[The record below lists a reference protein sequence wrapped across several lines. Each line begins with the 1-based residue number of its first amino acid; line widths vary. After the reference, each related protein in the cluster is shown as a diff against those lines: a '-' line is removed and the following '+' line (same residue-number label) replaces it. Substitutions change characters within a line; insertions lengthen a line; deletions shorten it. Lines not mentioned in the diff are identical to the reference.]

1 MAGVF
6 MELIKKQIHM
16 NQWKG
21 NVATQITLDD
31 DFIVPDTMDDMEQVM
46 LDNGE
51 IQAEQVKPMGDK
63 VNVKGRLEFQ
73 VLYRREGGGL
83 QTLGGSIPF
92 EEMINVPQL
101 EDKDTVS
108 LSWTLDDL
116 NTNMIHSRKLGVQ
129 AIVTLQV
136 RIEASK
142 DTEAAVDV
150 KQGGTDTEAYT
161 GAAENHGEMPVEILK
176 RRMTAASMAVCRKDT
191 YRIREAVG
199 LTGGK
204 PGIGRLLWKE
214 MKLRAVSVKPLDGTL
229 HLEGELTVFVI
240 YEAEDDTMPVQWLEE
255 TIPFSGEMEAEGV
268 KEDQIPMITVRLSHR
283 EIEAKPDYDGEMR
296 ELEIDGVLELDIRLY
311 EELETELLSDVY
323 SNSRELTPERRET
336 VFDRILTRN
345 VCRSRIGEKVKLPQG
360 ERILQICH
368 HSGTIKLD
376 EVEPGED
383 CLKIEGVLEVTLLY
397 LTSDDQAPVQP
408 TVEQIPFKCTA
419 EARGIREDSVYQL
432 DAGLEQLT
440 AVMMGGDMVEI
451 KAVAVLDFL
460 VLQPVKEQ
468 VITGISSGPLDLKK
482 LQELPG
488 IAGYIVQP
496 GDSLWMIAK
505 KFHTTISHIISANE
519 LADEEIKA
527 GQRLLLVKE
536 VARG

>member
-101 EDKDTVS
+101 EDRDTVS

-161 GAAENHGEMPVEILK
+161 GAAENHGEMPVETLK

-323 SNSRELTPERRET
+323 SNSRELAPFR
-336 VFDRILTRN
+336 LQRN
-345 VCRSRIGEKVKLPQG
+345 QIGELNA
-360 ERILQICH
+360 QI
-368 HSGTIKLD
+368 
-376 EVEPGED
+376 ED
-383 CLKIEGVLEVTLLY
+383 TLLGNRVVR
-397 LTSDDQAPVQP
+397 AFANEP
-408 TVEQIPFKCTA
+408 
-419 EARGIREDSVYQL
+419 
-432 DAGLEQLT
+432 
-440 AVMMGGDMVEI
+440 VEI
-451 KAVAVLDFL
+451 EKFGKGNQEFMKIKKHTYRYMAAFQITTRSFDGLMYVLVIVAGGLFMIHG
-460 VLQPVKEQ
+460 K
-468 VITGISSGPLDLKK
+468 
-482 LQELPG
+482 
-488 IAGYIVQP
+488 IAPAPY
-496 GDSLWMIAK
+496 
-505 KFHTTISHIISANE
+505 
-519 LADEEIKA
+519 A
-527 GQRLLLVKE
+527 G
-536 VARG
+536 

>member
-1 MAGVF
+1 

-21 NVATQITLDD
+21 TVSTQVTLDD
-31 DFIVPDTMDDMEQVM
+31 DFIVPDTMDDMEQIM
-46 LDNGE
+46 LDSGDVQ
-51 IQAEQVKPMGDK
+51 IEQVKPMGDR
-63 VNVKGRLEFQ
+63 VNVKGRLDFQ
-73 VLYRREGGGL
+73 VLYRKEGGGL

-92 EEMINVPQL
+92 EEMINVLQL
-101 EDKDTVS
+101 EDRDAVS
-108 LSWTLDDL
+108 VAWVLEDL
-116 NTNMIHSRKLGVQ
+116 NTAMIHSRKLGVQ
-129 AIVTLQV
+129 AIVTLRV
-136 RIEASK
+136 RIESVK
-142 DTEAAVDV
+142 DMEAASDV
-150 KQGGTDTEAYT
+150 KQEDRDGGMYT
-161 GAAENHGEMPVEILK
+161 GIGDISRELPPETLK
-176 RRMTAASMAVCRKDT
+176 RRITAASMAVRGKDT
-191 YRIREAVG
+191 YRIREVVG

-214 MKLRAVSVKPLDGTL
+214 MKLRGLTVKPLDGSL
-229 HLEGELTVFVI
+229 HLDGELTVFVI
-240 YEAEDDTMPVQWLEE
+240 YEAEDETMPVQWLEE
-255 TIPFSGEMEAEGV
+255 TIPFSGDMEAEGV
-268 KEDQIPMITVRLSHR
+268 KEDQIPMITARLSHQ

-296 ELEIDGVLELDIRLY
+296 ELETDGVLELDLRLY
-311 EELETELLSDVY
+311 EELETEFLSDVY
-323 SNSRELTPERRET
+323 SNSRELTLEQKEL

-345 VCRSRIGEKVKLPQG
+345 VCRSRITEKVKLPQG

-383 CLKIEGVLEVTLLY
+383 CLKIEGVLEVALLY
-397 LTSDDQAPVQP
+397 LTSDDQAPVQSA
-408 TVEQIPFKCTA
+408 VEQIPFKCTA

-440 AVMMGGDMVEI
+440 AVMTGGDMVEI
-451 KAVAVLDFL
+451 KAAAALDFL

-468 VITGISSGPLDLKK
+468 VITGISSSPLDLKK

-496 GDSLWMIAK
+496 DDSLWSIAK
-505 KFHTTISHIISANE
+505 KFHTTVSHIISANE
-519 LADEEIKA
+519 LADEQVKP